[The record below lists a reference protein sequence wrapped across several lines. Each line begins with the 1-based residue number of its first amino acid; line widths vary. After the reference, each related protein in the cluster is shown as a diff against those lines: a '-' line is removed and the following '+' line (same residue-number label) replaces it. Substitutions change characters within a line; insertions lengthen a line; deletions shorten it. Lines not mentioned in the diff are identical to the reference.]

1 MIFSTAENSVQIKEF
16 SVTKSLQKCF
26 WHFIHPF
33 CKEMGQIKVMFL
45 KESQVFRD
53 CLHILLFVHSVIYV

>member
-1 MIFSTAENSVQIKEF
+1 MIFSTAEKSVPIKEF
-16 SVTKSLQKCF
+16 SLTKSLQEKF

-33 CKEMGQIKVMFL
+33 CKEMGQIKLIYL

-53 CLHILLFVHSVIYV
+53 SLPILLFVCLVLHI